1 MTDIRRIFRAWWRER
16 VDYRWLVETF
26 ASHSALAALKLM
38 VGTAG
43 LVMMAI
49 TLLALVSH
57 AGQAG
62 PVGVTQAIAVSVLA
76 GLWTLRW
83 WLLPWPSERESL
95 VWVAAIDIGIT
106 ANNILVQDRLL
117 GALGIVLLATTGGY
131 VTIFHGPRIL
141 AWHLGWSLLSIVLL
155 AVLLVLGEP
164 GDNAHAT
171 GDPALAVGVVLANI
185 AVTGVVLPVV
195 QFCHWLLR
203 LDALSDPLTRLL
215 NRRGLDS
222 RLAQYAHRGRRGPV
236 YVVIIDLDHFK
247 SVNDT
252 AGHSLGDEV
261 LVRTADCLRAAVP
274 PEAVIA
280 RTGGDEFV
288 VVGTLRAETLEVL
301 AERMRSAI
309 AATDTL
315 PIPITASIGT
325 AVSDQ
330 SAESSMRDLFRR
342 ADSAMYR
349 AKQLGGNTVI
359 AGRSDGAAQMVLD

>member
-1 MTDIRRIFRAWWRER
+1 MTDIRRILRAWWRER

-49 TLLALVSH
+49 TLLALASR
-57 AGQAG
+57 AGQSG
-62 PVGVTQAIAVSVLA
+62 PIGVTQAVAVSVLA
-76 GLWTLRW
+76 GLWTVRW

-95 VWVAAIDIGIT
+95 VWVAAIDVGIT

-155 AVLLVLGEP
+155 AVLLVLGMP
-164 GDNAHAT
+164 GGDTHAT

-222 RLAQYAHRGRRGPV
+222 RLAQYTNARRKDPI
-236 YVVIIDLDHFK
+236 YVVIIDLDRFK

-274 PEAVIA
+274 PDAVIA

-288 VVGTLRAETLEVL
+288 VVGKLGEQAVGEL
-301 AERMRSAI
+301 AERVRRAI
-309 AATDTL
+309 AAL

-325 AVSDQ
+325 AVSVCR
-330 SAESSMRDLFRR
+330 AAATVRDLFRH

-349 AKQLGGNTVI
+349 AKQLGGNTVV
-359 AGRSDGAAQMVLD
+359 AGQTGASPQRVTD